1 MTSFQKQA
9 QILSK
14 YAAISAEALNVLRA
28 KSISTA
34 TESAVAEK
42 AFQTTKE
49 KVFKR
54 LTAKGVSPDIA
65 NGYIKTYGSSP
76 TLRKQGALAL
86 SPLMKDYVVPGLL
99 IAPIAGT
106 AITAAVSKDSTD
118 FKKNIGKGLLTGAA
132 ADVLTSVGMG
142 LYAQRKTLLK

>member
-65 NGYIKTYGSSP
+65 NGYIK
-76 TLRKQGALAL
+76 
-86 SPLMKDYVVPGLL
+86 DYVVPGLL